1 MSKLMSARPDSPV
14 FLTLKELAE
23 LLRVKPRTIY
33 DWVANERK
41 TGIPVERAG
50 GSLRFRL
57 DKVLQWTEGRARNV
71 KARSPHP
78 VSPSLLTAQSKRVRF
93 QSYDLW
99 ESLREISKCGAA
111 YIFNNPKASATI
123 SLLRAAATGRS
134 NRNGGEKARELLV
147 V

>member
-57 DKVLQWTEGRARNV
+57 DKILQWTEGQ
-71 KARSPHP
+71 KS
-78 VSPSLLTAQSKRVRF
+78 
-93 QSYDLW
+93 
-99 ESLREISKCGAA
+99 ESA
-111 YIFNNPKASATI
+111 
-123 SLLRAAATGRS
+123 
-134 NRNGGEKARELLV
+134 
-147 V
+147 

>member
-1 MSKLMSARPDSPV
+1 MSKLTSARPDPPV

-57 DKVLQWTEGRARNV
+57 DRVLQWTEGGQ
-71 KARSPHP
+71 K
-78 VSPSLLTAQSKRVRF
+78 T
-93 QSYDLW
+93 
-99 ESLREISKCGAA
+99 ES
-111 YIFNNPKASATI
+111 T
-123 SLLRAAATGRS
+123 
-134 NRNGGEKARELLV
+134 
-147 V
+147 

>member
-23 LLRVKPRTIY
+23 LLRVKPRTVY

-57 DKVLQWTEGRARNV
+57 DKILRWTEGQ
-71 KARSPHP
+71 
-78 VSPSLLTAQSKRVRF
+78 QS
-93 QSYDLW
+93 
-99 ESLREISKCGAA
+99 ESA
-111 YIFNNPKASATI
+111 
-123 SLLRAAATGRS
+123 
-134 NRNGGEKARELLV
+134 
-147 V
+147 

>member
-1 MSKLMSARPDSPV
+1 MSKLTSARPNAPV

-57 DKVLQWTEGRARNV
+57 DKILQCTEGRGQ
-71 KARSPHP
+71 KC
-78 VSPSLLTAQSKRVRF
+78 
-93 QSYDLW
+93 
-99 ESLREISKCGAA
+99 ESA
-111 YIFNNPKASATI
+111 
-123 SLLRAAATGRS
+123 
-134 NRNGGEKARELLV
+134 
-147 V
+147 

>member
-1 MSKLMSARPDSPV
+1 MSKLASARPDSPV

-57 DKVLQWTEGRARNV
+57 DKILHWTEGQ
-71 KARSPHP
+71 KS
-78 VSPSLLTAQSKRVRF
+78 
-93 QSYDLW
+93 
-99 ESLREISKCGAA
+99 ESA
-111 YIFNNPKASATI
+111 
-123 SLLRAAATGRS
+123 
-134 NRNGGEKARELLV
+134 
-147 V
+147 

>member
-1 MSKLMSARPDSPV
+1 MSIISTRPNSPV

-57 DKVLQWTEGRARNV
+57 DKILQWTEGQ
-71 KARSPHP
+71 KS
-78 VSPSLLTAQSKRVRF
+78 
-93 QSYDLW
+93 
-99 ESLREISKCGAA
+99 ESA
-111 YIFNNPKASATI
+111 
-123 SLLRAAATGRS
+123 
-134 NRNGGEKARELLV
+134 
-147 V
+147 

>member
-1 MSKLMSARPDSPV
+1 MSKLTSARPDSPV

-57 DKVLQWTEGRARNV
+57 DKILQWTEGRDQ
-71 KARSPHP
+71 KC
-78 VSPSLLTAQSKRVRF
+78 
-93 QSYDLW
+93 
-99 ESLREISKCGAA
+99 ESA
-111 YIFNNPKASATI
+111 
-123 SLLRAAATGRS
+123 
-134 NRNGGEKARELLV
+134 
-147 V
+147 

>member
-1 MSKLMSARPDSPV
+1 MSKLTSERPDSPV

-57 DKVLQWTEGRARNV
+57 DKVLQWTEGQ
-71 KARSPHP
+71 KS
-78 VSPSLLTAQSKRVRF
+78 
-93 QSYDLW
+93 
-99 ESLREISKCGAA
+99 ESA
-111 YIFNNPKASATI
+111 
-123 SLLRAAATGRS
+123 
-134 NRNGGEKARELLV
+134 
-147 V
+147 

>member
-1 MSKLMSARPDSPV
+1 MSITSTRPNSPV

-57 DKVLQWTEGRARNV
+57 DKILQWTEGQNG
-71 KARSPHP
+71 
-78 VSPSLLTAQSKRVRF
+78 
-93 QSYDLW
+93 
-99 ESLREISKCGAA
+99 ESA
-111 YIFNNPKASATI
+111 
-123 SLLRAAATGRS
+123 
-134 NRNGGEKARELLV
+134 
-147 V
+147 

>member
-1 MSKLMSARPDSPV
+1 MSKMTCGRPDSPV

-57 DKVLQWTEGRARNV
+57 DKVLQWTEGRGQ
-71 KARSPHP
+71 K
-78 VSPSLLTAQSKRVRF
+78 
-93 QSYDLW
+93 Y
-99 ESLREISKCGAA
+99 ESA
-111 YIFNNPKASATI
+111 
-123 SLLRAAATGRS
+123 
-134 NRNGGEKARELLV
+134 
-147 V
+147 